1 MAKREFLMIPF
12 GRQRVNQNGNT
23 SEFEHDK
30 VLISLPHF
38 SYALKN
44 IQLSSH
50 FRNYCF
56 DV

>member
-1 MAKREFLMIPF
+1 MIPF
-12 GRQRVNQNGNT
+12 GQQRVNQNENT

-50 FRNYCF
+50 LRNYCF